1 MWVYLPELTQ
11 AREERLHLSDVNV
24 PRGGRHL
31 SEAAAPVQLVVRMQV
46 ALAAVA
52 LAASAVS
59 SVMEITCVVSDGNHG

>member
-46 ALAAVA
+46 ALS
-52 LAASAVS
+52 ASAVS

>member
-46 ALAAVA
+46 ALSAN
-52 LAASAVS
+52 AVS
-59 SVMEITCVVSDGNHG
+59 SVTEITCVVSDGNHG